1 MGYRIPEEFI
11 SKKDVQLHFYWPYNS
26 IEIELSKNI
35 KDVIATWPKNKQ
47 RNILSD
53 IKTSVEYACLF
64 EQDTLDTFEQGYHQL
79 FTTLRQVY

>member
-11 SKKDVQLHFYWPYNS
+11 SKRDVQLHIYWPYNS
-26 IEIELSKNI
+26 IDIELSKSI

-53 IKTSVEYACLF
+53 IKTSVEYTCLF
-64 EQDTLDTFEQGYHQL
+64 ERNTLDTLEQGYHQL
-79 FTTLRQVY
+79 FITLRQVY

>member
-11 SKKDVQLHFYWPYNS
+11 SKRDVQLHFYWPYNS
-26 IEIELSKNI
+26 IDIELSKNI
-35 KDVIATWPKNKQ
+35 KDVIATWPKDKQ

-64 EQDTLDTFEQGYHQL
+64 EQVTLDTFEQGYHQI
-79 FTTLRQVY
+79 FTTLHQVY